1 VQEMQKLA
9 ARVPRRTQRVPGAA
23 PGLLIGKDR
32 IMFSSIKKLHFVG
45 IGGIGM
51 SGLAEILM
59 DQGFIITGSDRAA
72 NDNTER
78 VEGLGATLY
87 VGHDAHNV
95 EPDVDVLVYSSAI
108 PPDNPEILLAHQRK
122 IPVIRRAEMLAEV
135 MRLKYGIGIAGTHG
149 KTTTTSMVS
158 LVLMEGGI
166 DPTVIVGGRLRG
178 LAGSNA
184 RMGKGEFIV
193 VEADEY
199 DRSFLSIT
207 PTIAVLTTLET
218 DHLDCY
224 RDLEDIKSAFLQF
237 VNKVPFYGFV
247 VLCLDE
253 PALQDIMPKIKKK
266 IITYGLNGQADLQA
280 VDIVHRLNKTKFLVL
295 HGGKELGKIELQIPG
310 KHNVQN
316 ALAAIAVGLEL
327 HVPFDLVRTGIEKF
341 TGVFR
346 RWEVKA
352 EIGDI
357 MVVDDYAHHPT
368 EIKATLAGVK
378 AGWRRRVICVFQPH
392 LYSRTRDFYDEFG
405 RSFFNADVLVL
416 TDVYPARE
424 EPIQGVSGELIVN
437 AAKELGHRN
446 VHYVPDKKVI
456 PKFLME
462 MKQPGDII
470 ITMGAGDIW
479 KFGEEF
485 VAQLKAET

>member
-1 VQEMQKLA
+1 
-9 ARVPRRTQRVPGAA
+9 
-23 PGLLIGKDR
+23 
-32 IMFSSIKKLHFVG
+32 MFSSIRKIHFVG

-51 SGLAEILM
+51 SGIAEILI
-59 DQGFIITGSDRAA
+59 DQGFRITGSVKAA
-72 NDNTER
+72 SDNTER
-78 VEGLGATLY
+78 MQQLGAT
-87 VGHDAHNV
+87 VSIGHDAKNV
-95 EPDVDVLVYSSAI
+95 EPDVDALVYSSALGL
-108 PPDNPEILLAHQRK
+108 DNPEIAEAQKRK

-158 LVLMEGGI
+158 LVLMEGGV

-184 RMGKGEFIV
+184 RLGKGEFIV
-193 VEADEY
+193 VEADEF

-224 RDLEDIKSAFLQF
+224 RDLEDIKSAFIQF
-237 VNKVPFYGFV
+237 AQKVPFYGFV

-253 PALQDIMPKIKKK
+253 PALQNIMPKIKKK

-280 VDIVHRLNKTKFLVL
+280 VDIRHKENTSTFIVMRN
-295 HGGKELGKIELQIPG
+295 GKELGEITLQIPG

-327 HVPFDLVRTGIEKF
+327 NVPFEKVKAGVEKF

-352 EIGDI
+352 DVNGI

-368 EIKATLAGVK
+368 EISVTLAGVK
-378 AGWRRRVICVFQPH
+378 SGWRRRVVCVFQPH
-392 LYSRTRDFYDEFG
+392 LYSRTRDFYEDFG
-405 RSFFNADVLVL
+405 RAFFNADVLVV

-424 EPIQGVSGELIVN
+424 EPIQGITGELIAN
-437 AAKELGHRN
+437 TAKEFGHKN
-446 VHYVPDKKVI
+446 VHYVADKKAV
-456 PKFLME
+456 PNFLMGI
-462 MKQPGDII
+462 KQPGDII

-479 KFGEEF
+479 KFGEAFIE
-485 VAQLKAET
+485 QLKGNT

>member
-1 VQEMQKLA
+1 
-9 ARVPRRTQRVPGAA
+9 
-23 PGLLIGKDR
+23 
-32 IMFSSIKKLHFVG
+32 MFSSIRKLHFVG

-51 SGLAEILM
+51 SGIAEILI
-59 DQGFIITGSDRAA
+59 DQGFAITGSDRAA
-72 NDNTER
+72 SDNTER
-78 VEGLGATLY
+78 LESLGAKVY
-87 VGHDAHNV
+87 IGHDAKNLEPNV
-95 EPDVDVLVYSSAI
+95 DALVYSSAVA
-108 PPDNPEILLAHQRK
+108 PDNPEVLEARQRK

-158 LVLMEGGI
+158 LILMEGGI
-166 DPTVIVGGRLRG
+166 DPTVIVGGRLHG

-184 RMGKGEFIV
+184 RLGKGDFIV
-193 VEADEY
+193 VEADEF

-224 RDLEDIKSAFLQF
+224 RDLEDIKSAFIQF
-237 VNKVPFYGFV
+237 ASKVPFYGFV

-280 VDIVHRLNKTKFLVL
+280 VDIIHKQNTSRFLVVRE
-295 HGGKELGKIELQIPG
+295 GRDLGEIELQIPG

-327 HVPFDLVRTGIEKF
+327 KVPFDKVKAGIEKF

-352 EIGDI
+352 EVDGVT
-357 MVVDDYAHHPT
+357 VVDDYAHHPT
-368 EIKATLAGVK
+368 EIRATLAGAK
-378 AGWRRRVICVFQPH
+378 SGWRRRVIAVFQPH
-392 LYSRTRDFYDEFG
+392 LYSRTRDFYDDFG
-405 RSFFNADVLVL
+405 RAFFNADVLVV

-424 EPIQGVSGELIVN
+424 EPIQGVTGELIAN
-437 AAKELGHRN
+437 AAKQYGHKQ
-446 VHYVPDKKVI
+446 VHYVPDKKTV
-456 PKFLME
+456 PDFLKE
-462 MKQPGDII
+462 IVQKGDIV

-479 KFGEEF
+479 RFGEEF
-485 VAQLKAET
+485 IRKLKAND

>member
-1 VQEMQKLA
+1 
-9 ARVPRRTQRVPGAA
+9 
-23 PGLLIGKDR
+23 
-32 IMFSSIKKLHFVG
+32 MFSSIKKLHFVG

-51 SGLAEILM
+51 SGIAEILI
-59 DQGFIITGSDRAA
+59 DEGFAITGSDRAA
-72 NDNTER
+72 SENTER
-78 VEGLGATLY
+78 LRSLGARVY
-87 VGHDAHNV
+87 IGHEAANL
-95 EPDVDVLVYSSAI
+95 EPDVDALVYSSAV
-108 PPDNPEILLAHQRK
+108 PPENPEVAEAQRRK

-158 LVLMEGGI
+158 LVLMEGGV
-166 DPTVIVGGRLRG
+166 DPTVIVGGRLHG

-184 RMGKGEFIV
+184 RLGKGEFIV

-224 RDLEDIKSAFLQF
+224 RDLEDIKGAFIQF
-237 VNKVPFYGFV
+237 ANKVPFYGFV
-247 VLCLDE
+247 ILCLDE
-253 PALQDIMPKIKKK
+253 PALQDIMPRIKKK

-280 VDIVHRLNKTKFLVL
+280 VDILHRQSTSTFTVL
-295 HGGKELGKIELQIPG
+295 REGKELGAIHLQIPG
-310 KHNVQN
+310 RHNVQN

-327 HVPFDLVRTGIEKF
+327 NVPFAQVKAGIEKF

-352 EIGDI
+352 EFNGIT
-357 MVVDDYAHHPT
+357 VVDDYAHHPT
-368 EIKATLAGVK
+368 EIRATLAGAK

-405 RSFFNADVLVL
+405 RSFFNADILVL

-424 EPIQGVSGELIVN
+424 EPIQGVSGELIAN
-437 AAKELGHRN
+437 AAKEFGHKQ
-446 VHYVPDKKVI
+446 VHYVPDKKQVAQ
-456 PKFLME
+456 FLLKIM
-462 MKQPGDII
+462 QSGDII

-479 KFGEEF
+479 KYGEEF
-485 VAQLKAET
+485 IAQARKQSPR

>member
-1 VQEMQKLA
+1 
-9 ARVPRRTQRVPGAA
+9 
-23 PGLLIGKDR
+23 
-32 IMFSSIKKLHFVG
+32 MFSSIKKLHFVG

-78 VEGLGATLY
+78 LEGLGATLY
-87 VGHDAHNV
+87 VGHDAKNV

-108 PPDNPEILLAHQRK
+108 PPDNPEILLAHHRK

-158 LVLMEGGI
+158 LVLMEGGV

-295 HGGKELGKIELQIPG
+295 HGSKELGEIELQIPG

-327 HVPFDLVRTGIEKF
+327 HVPFDLVKTGIEKF

-352 EIGDI
+352 DVGDI

-424 EPIQGVSGELIVN
+424 EPIQGVNGELIVN
-437 AAKELGHRN
+437 AAKELGHKQ
-446 VHYVPDKKVI
+446 VHYVPDKKAL

-462 MKQPGDII
+462 IKQPGDII

-485 VAQLKAET
+485 IAQLKAGT

>member
-1 VQEMQKLA
+1 
-9 ARVPRRTQRVPGAA
+9 
-23 PGLLIGKDR
+23 
-32 IMFSSIKKLHFVG
+32 MFSSIRKLHFVG

-51 SGLAEILM
+51 SGIAEILNAE
-59 DQGFIITGSDRAA
+59 GFAVTGSDRAA
-72 NDNTER
+72 SENTER
-78 VEGLGATLY
+78 LQSLGITVLI
-87 VGHDAHNV
+87 GHDATNLAA
-95 EPDVDVLVYSSAI
+95 DVDALVYSSAVGS
-108 PPDNPEILLAHQRK
+108 DNPEVAEAHRRK

-184 RMGKGEFIV
+184 RLGRGEFIV
-193 VEADEY
+193 VEADEF

-224 RDLEDIKSAFLQF
+224 RDLDDIKSAFIQF
-237 VNKVPFYGFV
+237 AGKVPFYGFV

-253 PALQDIMPKIKKK
+253 PSLQDIMPKIKKK
-266 IITYGLNGQADLQA
+266 IVTYGLNGQADLQA
-280 VDIVHRLNKTKFLVL
+280 VDIVHRQNMTKFTVL
-295 HGGKELGKIELQIPG
+295 RDGKELGEIELQIPG
-310 KHNVQN
+310 DHNVQN
-316 ALAAIAVGLEL
+316 ALAATAVGLEL
-327 HVPFDLVRTGIEKF
+327 QVPFSKVKAGIEKF

-352 EIGDI
+352 EIDGI
-357 MVVDDYAHHPT
+357 TVIDDYAHHPT
-368 EIKATLAGVK
+368 EIRATLAGAK
-378 AGWRRRVICVFQPH
+378 AGWRRRTVCVFQPH

-405 RSFFNADVLVL
+405 RAFFNADVLIV

-424 EPIQGVSGELIVN
+424 EPIQGVTGELIAN
-437 AAKELGHRN
+437 AAKEFGHKQ
-446 VHYVPDKKVI
+446 VHYVPEKKDV
-456 PKFLME
+456 PGFLMTITR
-462 MKQPGDII
+462 PGDMV

-479 KFGEEF
+479 KFGEQF
-485 VAQLKAET
+485 ISLRKGPH

>member
-1 VQEMQKLA
+1 
-9 ARVPRRTQRVPGAA
+9 
-23 PGLLIGKDR
+23 
-32 IMFSSIKKLHFVG
+32 MFSSIRKLHFVG

-51 SGLAEILM
+51 SGLAEILV
-59 DQGFIITGSDRAA
+59 DQGFTVTGSDRSA

-78 VEGLGATLY
+78 LEGLGIRVAI
-87 VGHDAHNV
+87 GHDAKNV
-95 EPDVDVLVYSSAI
+95 EKDVDVLVYSSAI
-108 PPDNPEILLAHQRK
+108 PPENPEVVAARQRN

-158 LVLMEGGI
+158 LILMEGGV
-166 DPTVIVGGRLRG
+166 DPTVIVGGRLHG

-184 RMGKGEFIV
+184 RMGKGDFIV

-224 RDLEDIKSAFLQF
+224 RDLEDIKSAFIQF
-237 VNKVPFYGFV
+237 AAKVPFYGFV

-280 VDIVHRLNKTKFLVL
+280 IDIVHRQNRTRFTVL
-295 HGGKELGKIELQIPG
+295 RNGEELGEIELQIPG

-316 ALAAIAVGLEL
+316 ALAAIVVGLSL
-327 HVPFDLVRTGIEKF
+327 DVPFAKVKTGIEKF

-352 EIGDI
+352 ELQGI

-405 RSFFNADVLVL
+405 RSFFNADVLVV

-424 EPIQGVSGELIVN
+424 EPIQGVSGELIAN
-437 AAKELGHRN
+437 AAKVFGHKQ
-446 VHYVPDKKVI
+446 VHYVPDKTSV
-456 PKFLME
+456 PSFLMDIVQE
-462 MKQPGDII
+462 GDIV

-479 KFGEEF
+479 KFGEQF
-485 VAQLKAET
+485 VAALKGVK

>member
-1 VQEMQKLA
+1 
-9 ARVPRRTQRVPGAA
+9 
-23 PGLLIGKDR
+23 
-32 IMFSSIKKLHFVG
+32 MFRSIKKLHFVG

-51 SGLAEILM
+51 SGIAEILI
-59 DQGFIITGSDRAA
+59 DQGFAITGSDRATS
-72 NDNTER
+72 DNTER
-78 VEGLGATLY
+78 LERMGAHVY
-87 VGHDAHNV
+87 IGHDAKNL
-95 EPDVDVLVYSSAI
+95 EPDVDAVVYSSAVRT
-108 PPDNPEILLAHQRK
+108 DENPETLEAAQRK

-158 LVLMEGGI
+158 LVLMEGGV
-166 DPTVIVGGRLRG
+166 DPTVIVGGRLHG

-224 RDLEDIKSAFLQF
+224 RDLEDIKGAFIQF
-237 VNKVPFYGFV
+237 ANKVPFYGFV
-247 VLCLDE
+247 VMSLDE
-253 PALQDIMPKIKKK
+253 PALQDIMPRIKKK

-280 VDIVHRLNKTKFLVL
+280 VDLIHKQNKVRFTVL
-295 HGGKELGKIELQIPG
+295 RGNAELGEIELQIPG

-327 HVPFDLVRTGIEKF
+327 NVPFAQVKAGIEKF

-352 EIGDI
+352 ELQGLTI
-357 MVVDDYAHHPT
+357 VDDYAHHPT
-368 EIKATLAGVK
+368 EIKVTLAGVK

-392 LYSRTRDFYDEFG
+392 LYSRTRDFYEEFG
-405 RSFFNADVLVL
+405 RSFFNADILVL

-424 EPIQGVSGELIVN
+424 EPIQGVSGEMIAK
-437 AAKELGHRN
+437 AARDVGHKQ
-446 VHYVPDKKVI
+446 VIYEPDKKNV
-456 PKFLME
+456 PGLLMKI
-462 MKQPGDII
+462 KQEGDII

-479 KFGEEF
+479 RFGEQF
-485 VAQLKAET
+485 IAMLKGKA

>member
-1 VQEMQKLA
+1 
-9 ARVPRRTQRVPGAA
+9 
-23 PGLLIGKDR
+23 
-32 IMFSSIKKLHFVG
+32 
-45 IGGIGM
+45 M
-51 SGLAEILM
+51 SGIAEILTAE
-59 DQGFIITGSDRAA
+59 GFTVTGSDRAS

-78 VEGLGATLY
+78 LLSLGVT
-87 VGHDAHNV
+87 VMIGHGAGNLA
-95 EPDVDVLVYSSAI
+95 PDVDALVYSSAVAS
-108 PPDNPEILLAHQRK
+108 DNPEVAEAHRRK

-166 DPTVIVGGRLRG
+166 DPTVIVGGRIRG

-184 RMGKGEFIV
+184 RLGKGEFIV
-193 VEADEY
+193 VEADEF

-224 RDLEDIKSAFLQF
+224 RDLDDIKSAFIQF
-237 VNKVPFYGFV
+237 AGKVPFYGFV

-266 IITYGLNGQADLQA
+266 IVTYGLNGQADLQA
-280 VDIVHRLNKTKFLVL
+280 VDIVHRQNRTKFTVV
-295 HGGKELGKIELQIPG
+295 GDGKDLGEIEIQIPG
-310 KHNVQN
+310 VHNVQN

-327 HVPFDLVRTGIEKF
+327 GVPFSKVRTGIEKF

-352 EIGDI
+352 EFDGITVI
-357 MVVDDYAHHPT
+357 DDYAHHPT
-368 EIKATLAGVK
+368 EIRATLAGAK
-378 AGWRRRVICVFQPH
+378 AGWRRRTVCVFQPH
-392 LYSRTRDFYDEFG
+392 LYSRTRDFYDDFG
-405 RSFFNADVLVL
+405 RAFFNADVLIV

-424 EPIQGVSGELIVN
+424 EPIQGVSGELIAN
-437 AAKELGHRN
+437 AAKEFGHKQ
-446 VHYVPDKKVI
+446 VHYVPDKKEV
-456 PKFLME
+456 PGFL
-462 MKQPGDII
+462 KTITRAGDIV

-479 KFGEEF
+479 KFGEEYIRER
-485 VAQLKAET
+485 KGGEKH

>member
-1 VQEMQKLA
+1 
-9 ARVPRRTQRVPGAA
+9 
-23 PGLLIGKDR
+23 
-32 IMFSSIKKLHFVG
+32 MFTSIKKLHFVG

-51 SGLAEILM
+51 SGIAEILI
-59 DQGFIITGSDRAA
+59 DQGFTITGSDRAA
-72 NDNTER
+72 SDNTER
-78 VEGLGATLY
+78 LAALGAHIF
-87 VGHDAHNV
+87 VGHQASNV
-95 EPDVDVLVYSSAI
+95 EKDVDAIVYSSAI
-108 PPDNPEILLAHQRK
+108 PQDNPEIVVAHQRK

-158 LVLMEGGI
+158 LVLMEGGV
-166 DPTVIVGGRLRG
+166 DPTVIVGGRLHG

-193 VEADEY
+193 VEADEF

-224 RDLEDIKSAFLQF
+224 RDLEDIKSAFIQF
-237 VNKVPFYGFV
+237 ASKVPFYGFV

-253 PALQDIMPKIKKK
+253 PALQDIMPKLKKK

-280 VDIVHRLNKTKFLVL
+280 VDIAHKQNRSRFTVL
-295 HGGKELGKIELQIPG
+295 QHGQELGEVELQIPG

-327 HVPFDLVRTGIEKF
+327 GVPFDKVKAGIEKF

-346 RWEVKA
+346 RWEIKA
-352 EIGDI
+352 EVGGIT
-357 MVVDDYAHHPT
+357 VVDDYAHHPT

-405 RSFFNADVLVL
+405 RSFFNADILVL
-416 TDVYPARE
+416 TDIYPARE
-424 EPIQGVSGELIVN
+424 EPIQGVTGELIVN
-437 AAKELGHRN
+437 AAKEFGHKR
-446 VHYVPDKKVI
+446 VEYIPDKTKV
-456 PKFLME
+456 PAFLMDI
-462 MKQPGDII
+462 KQPGDII

-479 KFGEEF
+479 RFGEEF
-485 VAQLKAET
+485 IRQLKASQ

>member
-1 VQEMQKLA
+1 
-9 ARVPRRTQRVPGAA
+9 
-23 PGLLIGKDR
+23 
-32 IMFSSIKKLHFVG
+32 MFSSIKKIHFVG

-51 SGLAEILM
+51 SGIAEILI
-59 DQGFIITGSDRAA
+59 DQGFAVSGSDRAA
-72 NDNTER
+72 SENTDR
-78 VEGLGATLY
+78 MKSLGAT
-87 VGHDAHNV
+87 VFIGHDARNV
-95 EPDVDVLVYSSAI
+95 GPDVDVLVFSSAV
-108 PPDNPEILLAHQRK
+108 PPENPELVIARQRK

-135 MRLKYGIGIAGTHG
+135 MRLRYGIGIAGTHG
-149 KTTTTSMVS
+149 KTTTTSMVG
-158 LVLMEGGI
+158 LVLIEGGL

-184 RMGKGEFIV
+184 RLGKGDFIV
-193 VEADEY
+193 VEADEF

-224 RDLEDIKSAFLQF
+224 RDLEDIKAAFVQF
-237 VNKVPFYGFV
+237 AQKVPFYGFV

-253 PALQDIMPKIKKK
+253 PALQDIMPKLKKK

-280 VDIVHRLNKTKFLVL
+280 VEIRHHENTTKFTVVY
-295 HGGKELGKIELQIPG
+295 GGKDLGIIELLIPG

-316 ALAAIAVGLEL
+316 ALAAIAVGLQL
-327 HVPFDLVRTGIEKF
+327 NVPFARIKAGIEKF

-352 EIGDI
+352 ELHNITVI
-357 MVVDDYAHHPT
+357 DDYAHHPT
-368 EIKATLAGVK
+368 EIRATLAGAK
-378 AGWRRRVICVFQPH
+378 SGWRRRVVCVFQPH

-405 RSFFNADVLVL
+405 RAFFNADVLVV

-437 AAKELGHRN
+437 AAREFGHKQ
-446 VHYVPDKKVI
+446 VHYVPDKKEV
-456 PKFLME
+456 PSFLM
-462 MKQPGDII
+462 KIVQTGDII

-485 VAQLKAET
+485 VKGLRAKA